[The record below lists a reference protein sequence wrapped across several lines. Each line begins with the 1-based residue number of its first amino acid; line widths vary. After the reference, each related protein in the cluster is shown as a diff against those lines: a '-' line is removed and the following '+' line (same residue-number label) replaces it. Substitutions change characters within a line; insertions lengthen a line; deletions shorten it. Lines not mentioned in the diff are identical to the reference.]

1 MKQHIIMVAI
11 VGVVSFTGCSTAV
24 PGDVAVLPTLAQL
37 PTVTATQPAT
47 STATPSLTS
56 VFTVTASPTGTATA
70 TFSLTSSAT
79 ITDTP
84 TLTPSHTPT
93 ITNTPEPPADIEG
106 ISALVELA
114 RQATVLPPALQP
126 VILLTNPPLPGATLP
141 PVSVPVTCTTIPG
154 GGFAN
159 VFAADSTLST
169 QLGCATLGPLV
180 GSASASQPYERGE
193 MIWVGGAPSYIYV
206 FLSSGRYQR
215 YDDTFNAA
223 VDPVSGGEVP
233 PAGLIEPV
241 RGFGKVWRSFADV
254 RGNIGWALGVEN
266 AGQATYQPFERGLL
280 LYPSQRGVIFV
291 LAADAPG
298 ATAGSWRS
306 VNGSF

>member
-1 MKQHIIMVAI
+1 MKHISI
-11 VGVVSFTGCSTAV
+11 VVVLCGMALAGCSGSA

-37 PTVTATQPAT
+37 PTVTATLPPT
-47 STATPSLTS
+47 LTATPSVTS
-56 VFTVTASPTGTATA
+56 AFTTTASPTGTATA
-70 TFSLTSSAT
+70 TLSVTPSAT

-126 VILLTNPPLPGATLP
+126 VIVLTNPPLPGATLP
-141 PVSVPVTCTTIPG
+141 PVSVPVTCTTTPG
-154 GGFAN
+154 GGFVN
-159 VFAADSTLST
+159 VFAADPTLST

-180 GSASASQPYERGE
+180 GSGSASQPYERGE

-206 FLSSGRYQR
+206 FLNTGRYQR

-223 VDPVSGGEVP
+223 VDPVSGGEAP

-254 RGNIGWALGVEN
+254 RANIGWALGGEN

-280 LYPSQRGVIFV
+280 LYPTQRGVIFV
-291 LAADAPG
+291 LVADAPG
-298 ATAGSWRS
+298 ASAGTWRS
-306 VNGSF
+306 VSGSF